1 MPQSYEDNSID
12 VTYTIE
18 MLKKNL
24 LERQCMVF
32 DLKYKQYTIKEISKK
47 LGYGETTIK
56 KDLRKIR
63 RELALL
69 LTV

>member
-12 VTYTIE
+12 INYTIE

-24 LERQCMVF
+24 PERQCMVF
-32 DLKYKQYTIKEISKK
+32 DLRYEQYTIKEISQK

-56 KDLRKIR
+56 KDLRKIK
-63 RELALL
+63 RELAFLL
-69 LTV
+69 RT